1 MLNGMLRNT
10 LLIAKREYVERIR
23 SRVFRITTLL
33 VPIGMGGLAVLGSL
47 SGKKMEGVQN
57 MAIVSSNPELA
68 EEVKAALLDGELP
81 PKTVDIYAPATDE
94 DLARLNSAVA
104 AHQIGGYLK
113 LDPVAGEERPEVTWI
128 SGSSINFVSKA
139 QMDAA
144 VSSALI
150 REQLL
155 QRGVPEAQVEGLMK
169 DPKLTTM
176 QVKNGS
182 VVEANSERSFLGAYI
197 LIIVLYA
204 SVLIYGI
211 NIARSV
217 VEEKTSRIFEVL
229 LSTASAD
236 SLMLGK
242 LLGVGAVGLT
252 QMAIWGALLVFY
264 AGSAMAAAQGIHGL
278 GSLGITKAELGYF
291 GIFFCWD
298 FPVQRAGSSAGV
310 ERERR
315 AGGAAVQLH
324 PDFAAGGERGAAAVC
339 AGESEFDGGGGAVAP
354 ATVHAHHYVHADLLA
369 DAAAVADCAVDRA
382 AGGIGVGDGVAGGA
396 DLPGG
401 RADVREA
408 RDAAGDD
415 PVAKVQLR
423 GAMAGFTAQEAEIW
437 QPGAGI
443 LI

>member
-33 VPIGMGGLAVLGSL
+33 VPIGMGGLALLGQF

-68 EEVKAALLDGELP
+68 KEVKAALLDGELP

-94 DLARLNSAVA
+94 DVARLNREVS

-113 LDPVAGEERPEVTWI
+113 LDPVAGEQRPDVTWI

-150 REQLL
+150 RQQLVA
-155 QRGVPEAQVEGLMK
+155 RGVPQAQVEGLMK
-169 DPKLTTM
+169 DPKLNTM

-229 LSTASAD
+229 LSTASSD

-252 QMAIWGALLVFY
+252 QMGIWAALLVFY
-264 AGSAMAAAQGIHGL
+264 TGSAMAANQGIHGL
-278 GSLGITKAELGYF
+278 ASLGITKAELGYF
-291 GIFFCWD
+291 AIFFLLG
-298 FPVQRAGSSAGV
+298 FFLYSALAAALGSSVSGEQEVQQFSFILISPLVVSVVLLPFVLGNPNSTAAIVLSLLPPFTPIIMYMRICSQTPPLWQIALSIALLAGSVWAMVWLAARIYRVGV
-310 ERERR
+310 LMYGKR
-315 AGGAAVQLH
+315 A
-324 PDFAAGGERGAAAVC
+324 
-339 AGESEFDGGGGAVAP
+339 
-354 ATVHAHHYVHADLLA
+354 T
-369 DAAAVADCAVDRA
+369 
-382 AGGIGVGDGVAGGA
+382 
-396 DLPGG
+396 LPEMI
-401 RADVREA
+401 RW
-408 RDAAGDD
+408 
-415 PVAKVQLR
+415 LR
-423 GAMAGFTAQEAEIW
+423 YS
-437 QPGAGI
+437 
-443 LI
+443 